1 MTMIIKH
8 DATGRSTGRM
18 KAGKLSKIAGQFIAH
33 RIEMRTSPAWRALSF
48 DARRVLDRLEIEH
61 AAHAG
66 RENGS
71 LPCTYA
77 DFAEWGCRRE
87 SISDALRELVALGF
101 IEVTQKGR
109 AGNREFRTPSL
120 YRLTYVQGNL
130 PLTDEWKTSA
140 STLEDAAAIAAE
152 ARTRRNRDKA
162 RRAGDHREKQI
173 FGGGGAPKFGGGA
186 ASTGR

>member
-1 MTMIIKH
+1 MTVILKH

-33 RIEMRTSPAWRALSF
+33 RVEMRTSPAWRALSF
-48 DARRVLDRLEIEH
+48 DARRVLDRLEVEH

-66 RENGS
+66 RENGA

-77 DFAEWGCRRE
+77 DFVEWGCRRE
-87 SISDALRELVALGF
+87 SISDAIRELVALGF
-101 IEVTQKGR
+101 VEVMRQGR

-120 YRLTYVQGNL
+120 YRLTYLHGNL
-130 PLTDEWKTSA
+130 DPTDEWKRFT
-140 STLEDAAAIAAE
+140 DCVAANEAAE
-152 ARTRRNRDKA
+152 AARL
-162 RRAGDHREKQI
+162 RRAKRIAKQRNSGSEKQI
-173 FGGGGAPKFGGGA
+173 FGGTGAPGFGGTC